1 MAAKE
6 LIDAVFNERRAA
18 YDPALKADDAF
29 ELFCADVIL
38 TTHDPSI
45 EDISD
50 RVVDGSQDGGIDSVF
65 IYVNRVLVAEDT
77 DLGNFK
83 FPVEVELVVIQSKN
97 EANFKEGPVDRV
109 AASLPELLRNSPVP
123 GAPFRAKLI
132 EAFQLWHKVKNTLAP
147 QFPNYKVSVWYAC
160 RGEAVPPA
168 ATVKAKA
175 LETTIKGIMPT
186 AEVQFTFAGAHDL
199 YQLAGRQKLVSAVLP
214 VSGTP
219 LFGPNS
225 SYVILTSLTAY
236 SGFIADE
243 SKALRSS
250 FFDANVRDYEG
261 SVDVNKDI
269 AGSLNGP
276 RPGIDFWWLNNGV
289 TILASKAG
297 FNNGAMT
304 LQNPLIVNGLQT
316 SYEVN
321 RWARSGGTDPNR
333 LVMVRIIETID
344 EDVINSVIKATNY
357 QTKVKPHSLRA
368 TEEIHRQ
375 IEILLLPQNVF
386 YDRRRNYYKNL
397 NKPASRTIGID
408 RMAQA
413 VTAMLLEKPDVA
425 RARPTSLMK
434 DPFYPDIF
442 PSEPTHPLKLY
453 HVAAEAMFAVSAHM
467 NASDYERIYKNN
479 LRFHVLTALGWY
491 LAGSVN
497 PTAAQIAAIKV
508 PTIAAAPLGHIAEWV
523 IQQFDLTEKTDA
535 VAKEAAFAALLKAA
549 WPTFKL

>member
-1 MAAKE
+1 MPMA
-6 LIDAVFNERRAA
+6 
-18 YDPALKADDAF
+18 
-29 ELFCADVIL
+29 
-38 TTHDPSI
+38 
-45 EDISD
+45 
-50 RVVDGSQDGGIDSVF
+50 Q
-65 IYVNRVLVAEDT
+65 
-77 DLGNFK
+77 
-83 FPVEVELVVIQSKN
+83 
-97 EANFKEGPVDRV
+97 
-109 AASLPELLRNSPVP
+109 
-123 GAPFRAKLI
+123 
-132 EAFQLWHKVKNTLAP
+132 
-147 QFPNYKVSVWYAC
+147 
-160 RGEAVPPA
+160 
-168 ATVKAKA
+168 
-175 LETTIKGIMPT
+175 
-186 AEVQFTFAGAHDL
+186 VQFAFAGSLEL
-199 YQLAGRQKLVSAVLP
+199 YQFAGRQKLISAALP
-214 VSGTP
+214 VTGTP

-236 SGFIADE
+236 SGFISDE
-243 SKALRSS
+243 NKTIRSS

-261 SVDVNKDI
+261 WVDVNKDI
-269 AGSLNGP
+269 AGSLSGP
-276 RPGIDFWWLNNGV
+276 RPGIDFWWLNNGI

-297 FNNGAMT
+297 FNNNAMT

-321 RWARSGGTDPNR
+321 RWARSGGIDTNR
-333 LVMVRIIETID
+333 LLMIRIIETTD

-434 DPFYPDIF
+434 DPSYTEIF
-442 PSEPTHPLKLY
+442 PSEPAHPLKLY
-453 HVAAEAMFAVSAHM
+453 QVAAEAMFAVSAHM
-467 NASDYERIYKNN
+467 NAVDYERIYKNN

-508 PTIAAAPLGHIAEWV
+508 PTITAAPIGDITKWV
-523 IQQFDLTEKTDA
+523 IQQFGLTEKTDA
-535 VAKEAAFAALLKAA
+535 VAKDAAFAAAIKAA
-549 WPTFKL
+549 WSAFKP

>member
-1 MAAKE
+1 M
-6 LIDAVFNERRAA
+6 
-18 YDPALKADDAF
+18 
-29 ELFCADVIL
+29 
-38 TTHDPSI
+38 
-45 EDISD
+45 
-50 RVVDGSQDGGIDSVF
+50 
-65 IYVNRVLVAEDT
+65 
-77 DLGNFK
+77 
-83 FPVEVELVVIQSKN
+83 
-97 EANFKEGPVDRV
+97 
-109 AASLPELLRNSPVP
+109 
-123 GAPFRAKLI
+123 
-132 EAFQLWHKVKNTLAP
+132 
-147 QFPNYKVSVWYAC
+147 
-160 RGEAVPPA
+160 
-168 ATVKAKA
+168 
-175 LETTIKGIMPT
+175 
-186 AEVQFTFAGAHDL
+186 
-199 YQLAGRQKLVSAVLP
+199 
-214 VSGTP
+214 
-219 LFGPNS
+219 
-225 SYVILTSLTAY
+225 
-236 SGFIADE
+236 
-243 SKALRSS
+243 
-250 FFDANVRDYEG
+250 
-261 SVDVNKDI
+261 
-269 AGSLNGP
+269 
-276 RPGIDFWWLNNGV
+276 
-289 TILASKAG
+289 
-297 FNNGAMT
+297 
-304 LQNPLIVNGLQT
+304 
-316 SYEVN
+316 
-321 RWARSGGTDPNR
+321 
-333 LVMVRIIETID
+333 
-344 EDVINSVIKATNY
+344 
-357 QTKVKPHSLRA
+357 KPHSLRA

-508 PTIAAAPLGHIAEWV
+508 PTIAAASLGHIAEWV